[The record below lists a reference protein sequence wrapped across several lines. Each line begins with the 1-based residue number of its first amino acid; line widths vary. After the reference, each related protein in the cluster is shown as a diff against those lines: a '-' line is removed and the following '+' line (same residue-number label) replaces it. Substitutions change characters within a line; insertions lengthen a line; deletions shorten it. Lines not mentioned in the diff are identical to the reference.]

1 MLITYALL
9 FLVTLIEAERCKRH
23 NVDVTED
30 FGKSVLFGNVNRDG
44 SISNAFVPY
53 ALSQKNLDPPE
64 EPPLDVSFLIFV
76 QILERSHR
84 SRKFANTE

>member
-1 MLITYALL
+1 MLTTYGLV
-9 FLVTLIEAERCKRH
+9 FLVTLIEADRCKRH
-23 NVDVTED
+23 NVDVTDD

-64 EPPLDVSFLIFV
+64 EPPLEVSFLTFYLIFDIV
-76 QILERSHR
+76 
-84 SRKFANTE
+84 AY